1 MHIIDMPQG
10 ARAIVQGL
18 QDANYEA
25 YVVGGCVRDG
35 LLGLAPADWD
45 ICTSATPEE
54 MKEHFARRNIPTIDT
69 GIKHGTITVDMGF
82 SGMFE
87 VTTFRIAIRI
97 LSGLPGVSI
106 RICPEETLPSM
117 QWRLIRPA
125 LLTRSTAKRI

>member
-87 VTTFRIAIRI
+87 VTTFRIDGDYSDNRHPD
-97 LSGLPGVSI
+97 SVRFTRQCNGV
-106 RICPEETLPSM
+106 
-117 QWRLIRPA
+117 
-125 LLTRSTAKRI
+125 